1 MVWIW
6 TFFLFFFTFFISFFF
21 CKNLSTLDVIAKQD
35 DHSHCDTLE
44 GNWKVVYI
52 TSIEYII

>member
-6 TFFLFFFTFFISFFF
+6 TFFFFFTFFISFFF